1 MAASVLSVLDLTP
14 KDQIIIIR
22 ENYLADS
29 TFVLASILSKCFKD
43 DTNVCLVSLHNTLL
57 HFNNVGKRIGFD
69 FNAEVDKGTATFIDF
84 LSEISNDLYNNQNPK
99 YLTTEANQIVK
110 QLLLE
115 INNKIKKLLSNN
127 KHISVVIDDISHLL
141 DLSVTFNEITRFI
154 QHLVG
159 LTINKNISII
169 VNCHVASET
178 DNLISNLLQ
187 HSADVAVIV
196 SNLKTGR
203 SWDVSGVLIV
213 NRNSEIQ
220 NEINK
225 QAVYHYRL
233 FEKEIRVFAP
243 GKSYI

>member
-1 MAASVLSVLDLTP
+1 MASPVLSVLDLTT

-22 ENYLADS
+22 EDYLADS
-29 TFVLASILSKCFKD
+29 TFVLTSILSKCFKD
-43 DTNVCLVSLHNTLL
+43 ENNVCLVSLHNTLL
-57 HFNNVGKRIGFD
+57 HFTHIGKRIGFD
-69 FNAEVDKGTATFIDF
+69 LNAEMKKGTVTFIDF
-84 LSEISNDLYNNQNPK
+84 LSEISYDLYNSENPK
-99 YLTTEANQIVK
+99 YLAKESNQIVK
-110 QLLLE
+110 QLFLE
-115 INNKIKKLLSNN
+115 INSKTNNLLLNN
-127 KHISVVIDDISHLL
+127 KNTFVVIDDISHLL
-141 DLSVTFNEITRFI
+141 DLGVTFNEITSFI
-154 QHLVG
+154 QHLIS
-159 LTINKNISII
+159 LTINRNISII

-203 SWDVSGVLIV
+203 SWDVSGVLTV

-233 FEKEIRVFAP
+233 FEQEIRVFAP